1 MRSSTKPHRRDTVL
15 DLHEKQ
21 RIRQSYERKL
31 YLIAEL
37 QRMGM
42 TEMDDGSTLEDCSL
56 VTLEQV
62 HINEKCRIGM
72 TL

>member
-1 MRSSTKPHRRDTVL
+1 ML
-15 DLHEKQ
+15 DLRDKQ
-21 RIRQSYERKL
+21 RIRHTHERKL
-31 YLIAEL
+31 HLIAEL
-37 QRMGM
+37 QKMGM

-56 VTLEQV
+56 VTLEQI

>member
-1 MRSSTKPHRRDTVL
+1 ML
-15 DLHEKQ
+15 AQKQ
-21 RIRQSYERKL
+21 KTRQAYERKL

-37 QRMGM
+37 QKLGHMQDY
-42 TEMDDGSTLEDCSL
+42 ENYSL
-56 VTLEQV
+56 VTLEQI